1 MVIYQKSRTMKI
13 ILGSSSKYRKAVL
26 DGKGYQF
33 EVMSPDIDEK
43 AIRSKD
49 YYKLP
54 LLLARAKGDAL
65 LPKISEDALVITS
78 DQVVVCN
85 GDLHEKPQDAVEAK
99 LFLQKYG
106 KGYPAETVSA
116 LVVTN
121 TTNGKK
127 AEGIDIAKMYYN
139 FIPDVVIDDFIKNGD
154 PFSKA
159 GGFAIQSPILQPYQ
173 NRLEGTEDSTM
184 GMPLE
189 LLEKLIKEVR

>member
-1 MVIYQKSRTMKI
+1 MKI
-13 ILGSSSKYRKAVL
+13 ILGSSSKYRRAVL
-26 DGKGYQF
+26 EGKGYKF

-43 AIRSKD
+43 AIRTED

-54 LLLARAKGDAL
+54 ILLARAKADAL
-65 LPKISEDALVITS
+65 LPRISENALVVTS

-121 TTNGKK
+121 TANGKK
-127 AEGIDIAKMYYN
+127 AEGVDIAKTHYN
-139 FIPDVVIDDFIKNGD
+139 FIPENVIDDFIENGD
-154 PFSKA
+154 PYSKA

-173 NRLEGTEDSTM
+173 NKLEGTEDSTM

-189 LLEKLIKEVR
+189 LLERLIKEVQ